1 MEEKKNDATEK
12 NDTADV
18 EIIEC
23 MDVDNPTPSTSDNTI
38 KDKVTDSAKTPT
50 VNKSVAK
57 TPAVVKTPLT
67 KVESVAKT
75 PTVVKTPVAKVMT
88 PVNNTPA
95 NVRYKFCIL

>member
-1 MEEKKNDATEK
+1 
-12 NDTADV
+12 
-18 EIIEC
+18 
-23 MDVDNPTPSTSDNTI
+23 MDVDSPTPSTSDNTT